1 MLLALGITS
10 KSLIIHHE
18 TLYLIPKTL
27 KTHSPV
33 NLSPA
38 IQSLTPK
45 SLKPY
50 ALPRFGEECFTGADV
65 DLLETIRGG
74 GGVLLGVFC
83 WFCWVSIKM
92 RLAGLCGASQR
103 IRSGDVISRWQ
114 TGFLGCNATYTTFL
128 RKNLV
133 LELLQHAST
142 TSL

>member
-74 GGVLLGVFC
+74 GGFSWVF
-83 WFCWVSIKM
+83 FVGS
-92 RLAGLCGASQR
+92 A
-103 IRSGDVISRWQ
+103 
-114 TGFLGCNATYTTFL
+114 GFLLKCDLQGFVGL
-128 RKNLV
+128 RKGSDLGM
-133 LELLQHAST
+133 
-142 TSL
+142 